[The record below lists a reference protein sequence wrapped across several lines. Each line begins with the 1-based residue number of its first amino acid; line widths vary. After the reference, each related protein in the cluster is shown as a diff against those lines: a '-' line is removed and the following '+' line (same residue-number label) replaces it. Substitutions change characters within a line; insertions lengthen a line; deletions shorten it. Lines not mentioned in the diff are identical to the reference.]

1 MKVSLKLA
9 ARPESAAE
17 ARRAIASALEDSRLQ
32 ELVDTALLLTSELV
46 TNAIVHAG
54 SGPRVMVHVRP
65 AVIHVEISDDS
76 ETHPAMRDAGPDDTS
91 GRGMSILS
99 AYSDRWG
106 SLRRSGGGK
115 TVWFE
120 VARPDAVAS

>member
-1 MKVSLKLA
+1 M
-9 ARPESAAE
+9 
-17 ARRAIASALEDSRLQ
+17 
-32 ELVDTALLLTSELV
+32 SELV
-46 TNAIVHAG
+46 TNAVVHAG
-54 SGPRVMVHVRP
+54 SSPRVLVHVRP

-76 ETHPAMRDAGPDDTS
+76 ETHPVVRGAGPQETS

-120 VARPDAVAS
+120 VARGAR